1 MAAGSE
7 NPHYVIQSYP
17 SLKSL
22 RYFNQG
28 KWLLS
33 PTSENMLL
41 QRNCYVEQQQMKR
54 AHILNEREIKRVFA
68 HMSEQPF
75 AERNRAMFQLSIY
88 AGMRVGEI
96 AALRWGDVFTQ
107 DGRVREQIQ
116 LTAAQTKGHTAR
128 TVLLNAQVQRELA
141 VYGKAQGVRAIGAPL
156 FESKAGASFSPNSLV
171 QVMAR
176 IYKASGIDQATSHAG
191 RHFFLTSLAEKGV
204 SVHVL
209 AALAGHRNI
218 STTMVYLHAN
228 ATVLRA
234 AVELV

>member
-1 MAAGSE
+1 
-7 NPHYVIQSYP
+7 
-17 SLKSL
+17 
-22 RYFNQG
+22 
-28 KWLLS
+28 
-33 PTSENMLL
+33 
-41 QRNCYVEQQQMKR
+41 MKR
-54 AHILNEREIKRVFA
+54 AHILTERELKRVFGHIA
-68 HMSEQPF
+68 ERPF
-75 AERNRAMFQLSIY
+75 AGRNRAMFQLSIY

-96 AALRWGDVFTQ
+96 AALLWGDVFTP
-107 DGRVREQIQ
+107 DHRVREQIQ
-116 LTAAQTKGHTAR
+116 LSAAQTKGHKAR

-141 VYGKAQGVRAIGAPL
+141 VYGKAQGVRAIGAPM
-156 FESKAGASFSPNSLV
+156 FASKVGTEFSPNSLV
-171 QVMAR
+171 QVFSR

>member
-1 MAAGSE
+1 
-7 NPHYVIQSYP
+7 
-17 SLKSL
+17 
-22 RYFNQG
+22 
-28 KWLLS
+28 
-33 PTSENMLL
+33 
-41 QRNCYVEQQQMKR
+41 MKR
-54 AHILNEREIKRVFA
+54 AHILTEREIKRVFA
-68 HMSEQPF
+68 HIAQHAF

-96 AALRWGDVFTQ
+96 ATLQCGDVFTP

-141 VYGKAQGVRAIGAPL
+141 VYGKAQGTRVICAPL
-156 FESKAGASFSPNSLV
+156 FESKVGTVFSPNSLV
-171 QVMAR
+171 QVFAR

-191 RHFFLTSLAEKGV
+191 RHFFLSTLANKGV
-204 SVHVL
+204 AIHVL

>member
-1 MAAGSE
+1 
-7 NPHYVIQSYP
+7 
-17 SLKSL
+17 
-22 RYFNQG
+22 
-28 KWLLS
+28 
-33 PTSENMLL
+33 
-41 QRNCYVEQQQMKR
+41 MKR
-54 AHILNEREIKRVFA
+54 AHILTEREIKRVFA
-68 HMSEQPF
+68 HIAQHAF

-96 AALRWGDVFTQ
+96 ASLLWADVFTP
-107 DGRVREQIQ
+107 DHRVREQIQ
-116 LTAAQTKGHTAR
+116 LTAAQTKGHKAR

-141 VYGKAQGVRAIGAPL
+141 VHGRALAARLPEAPL
-156 FESKAGASFSPNSLV
+156 FTSKAGAVFSPNSLV
-171 QVMAR
+171 QVFSR